1 LTISSHL
8 PSIIIN
14 MKDIF
19 TTLAA
24 SGLLATAYA
33 SQEQVVFDGYPHQ
46 SVKPKQVA
54 IIGMNGSILS
64 DSAL

>member
-1 LTISSHL
+1 
-8 PSIIIN
+8 

-54 IIGMNGSILS
+54 IIGMNVSILS

>member
-1 LTISSHL
+1 
-8 PSIIIN
+8 

-33 SQEQVVFDGYPHQ
+33 SSQEQVVFDGYPHQ

-54 IIGMNGSILS
+54 IIGMNVSILS